1 VRRADAGPA
10 PSRAPNPRIH
20 VADAI
25 AAQVEMRLADAP
37 SRHVQVLRLQP
48 GDALT
53 LFDGNGGEWRATIV
67 RIGRHSV
74 DIVPEH
80 HEPIEREL
88 PRRITL
94 ALGMPA
100 NDRMDDLVEKAVEL
114 GVAAIQPLLCERSVL
129 RLTGER
135 AQKRTAHWQA
145 IAVAACEQSGRN
157 RVPAVAPPQHL
168 ADWLSDGLVG
178 DPGSTT
184 ERVLLSLAADATAL
198 SAWAAATW
206 AKTVAP
212 HADCVVLSGPEG
224 GLSDAEI
231 AQATAQRFAP
241 VSLGKR
247 VLRADTAPLAALAWL
262 GLAGA

>member
-1 VRRADAGPA
+1 VRRADTGPA

-53 LFDGNGGEWRATIV
+53 LFDGNGGEWRATIA

-74 DIVPEH
+74 DVVPEQH
-80 HEPIEREL
+80 QAIEREL

-114 GVAAIQPLLCERSVL
+114 GVAAIQPLICERSVL

-157 RVPAVAPPQHL
+157 RVPTVAPPQHL
-168 ADWLSDGLVG
+168 TDWLSDGLASH
-178 DPGSTT
+178 PGSAT
-184 ERVLLSLAADATAL
+184 ERVLLSLAADATAI
-198 SAWAAATW
+198 SAWAAANL
-206 AKTVAP
+206 AQAGS
-212 HADCVVLSGPEG
+212 VVLSGPEG

-241 VSLGKR
+241 VSLGLR

>member
-1 VRRADAGPA
+1 VRRADTGPA
-10 PSRAPNPRIH
+10 PQRAPNPRIH

-25 AAQVEMRLADAP
+25 AALVEMRLADAP

-74 DIVPEH
+74 DVVPEQH
-80 HEPIEREL
+80 AAIEREL
-88 PRRITL
+88 PRRVTL

-114 GVAAIQPLLCERSVL
+114 GVAALQPLICERSVL

-157 RVPAVAPPQHL
+157 RVPDIAAPLHL
-168 ADWLSDGLVG
+168 SDWLGDGLV
-178 DPGSTT
+178 DHTGSAT
-184 ERVLLSLAADATAL
+184 ERVLLSLAADATAI
-198 SAWAAATW
+198 ATW

-212 HADCVVLSGPEG
+212 HAGCVVLSGPEG

-241 VSLGKR
+241 VSLGPR